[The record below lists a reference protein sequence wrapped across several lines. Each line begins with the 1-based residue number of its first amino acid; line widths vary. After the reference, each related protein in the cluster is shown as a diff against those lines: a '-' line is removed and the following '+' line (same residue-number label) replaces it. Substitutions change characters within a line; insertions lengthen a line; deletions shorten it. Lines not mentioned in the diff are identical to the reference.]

1 MAGIWRNSFSSYFHQ
16 KKRGKLFSEA
26 QRRARGGNVHLYSLP
41 AVIRLKEWRRG
52 PAKRPKKAYL
62 DIKVTPHDEE
72 KAIEGIFESS
82 NIGGAVWENVLCRRT
97 GKKVLK

>member
-1 MAGIWRNSFSSYFHQ
+1 M
-16 KKRGKLFSEA
+16 
-26 QRRARGGNVHLYSLP
+26 
-41 AVIRLKEWRRG
+41 IRLKEWRRG

-72 KAIEGIFESS
+72 KAIEGIFEFS

-97 GKKVLK
+97 DKKSSEMSENLLSCRTISVPQRDGEKREKESH